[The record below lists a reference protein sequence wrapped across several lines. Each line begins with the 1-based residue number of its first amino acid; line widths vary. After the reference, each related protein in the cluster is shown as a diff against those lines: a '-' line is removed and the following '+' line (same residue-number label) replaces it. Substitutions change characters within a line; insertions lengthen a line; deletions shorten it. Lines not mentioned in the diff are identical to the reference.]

1 MNQTNGSVLG
11 LLTLSELAQAG
22 LLGILDHVKTCLG
35 GAIILLGLIHQ
46 GCSSS
51 ITRAGC

>member
-11 LLTLSELAQAG
+11 LLTPGELAQAG

-35 GAIILLGLIHQ
+35 GAILLLGLIHQ
-46 GCSSS
+46 SCSSS
-51 ITRAGC
+51 ITSAGC